1 MAVAAGLGMMLA
13 SLDFSVNVALPA
25 MRDAFDADLAAVQW
39 VIVVFIAT
47 RAGLALGAGAF
58 ADRFGLRSV
67 YIFGAAAYVVAMVCL
82 ALSPS
87 LAVMV
92 GFRVVQAVGTGCLYS
107 AAPAIAAA
115 VFPER
120 RRGLSM
126 GFTSASLALGM
137 VTSTLAAGPLVAA
150 FDWPAIYAGRIPLA
164 VPALII
170 GALVAPGRR
179 PPPAPAAANTATST
193 AESGSP
199 VAAVPASSTTSEDA
213 NANPATPPIPASSTI
228 SGDANGSPVTPTAP
242 ALDTTPDN
250 AGNPAM
256 PPVLASS
263 TISAAGS
270 SPPAPPFVT
279 ISEDANGSPAAPAPA
294 LDTTLDNAGNLA
306 TPPVPASAFTSDVA
320 NANPTTPTVPASA
333 ITSDDADGNPATSPV
348 PASPTTSDNAGNP
361 TTPAATASVSAYND
375 ANANPAAPGIPAS
388 GITSNEADSS
398 PAAPAVPAFVTISED
413 ADGSPATPA
422 VPASAITSDE
432 ADSSP
437 AAPAVPTFVAI
448 SEDAAGS
455 SAAPAVPASGIT
467 SDNAGGSPAPA
478 VSTSAGTGGGADGE
492 ADAGRAVSAGAPAE
506 AGGTSAAGQEG
517 QTGQA
522 GRGRRGGEA
531 GAAGRFDLAGAVL
544 VLSVMV
550 CLMIGLRLGQAIGWG
565 AAPVVA
571 LLTAA
576 PALLVV
582 LIRVERRAAAPV
594 LPGALLRLPGFQTAV
609 AAMFLGHFSQFA
621 IWFIFPFYI
630 TDALGR
636 GPVTLGIMLAAMS
649 SCNILSAPAGGWLCD
664 RWSVRPVG
672 SIGLGLTAVG
682 LLAMSLLDGGS
693 AIWHPAAGIAVVGLG
708 VGWFQSAAYALMLG
722 SVPAARF
729 GTASGAMSLAQAS
742 GTVFCVSVVGAIFAA
757 LSDYYAGAGGG
768 VGVGDAFLLA
778 YRDVF
783 RIGAG
788 TAALSTIAFALR
800 ARQPGGQRG

>member
-67 YIFGAAAYVVAMVCL
+67 YIFGAATYAAAMVCL

-179 PPPAPAAANTATST
+179 APPPPSAAAADNTATSD
-193 AESGSP
+193 ADAGSP
-199 VAAVPASSTTSEDA
+199 VAAE
-213 NANPATPPIPASSTI
+213 
-228 SGDANGSPVTPTAP
+228 
-242 ALDTTPDN
+242 
-250 AGNPAM
+250 
-256 PPVLASS
+256 
-263 TISAAGS
+263 
-270 SPPAPPFVT
+270 
-279 ISEDANGSPAAPAPA
+279 
-294 LDTTLDNAGNLA
+294 
-306 TPPVPASAFTSDVA
+306 
-320 NANPTTPTVPASA
+320 
-333 ITSDDADGNPATSPV
+333 
-348 PASPTTSDNAGNP
+348 
-361 TTPAATASVSAYND
+361 
-375 ANANPAAPGIPAS
+375 
-388 GITSNEADSS
+388 
-398 PAAPAVPAFVTISED
+398 
-413 ADGSPATPA
+413 
-422 VPASAITSDE
+422 
-432 ADSSP
+432 
-437 AAPAVPTFVAI
+437 
-448 SEDAAGS
+448 
-455 SAAPAVPASGIT
+455 
-467 SDNAGGSPAPA
+467 
-478 VSTSAGTGGGADGE
+478 
-492 ADAGRAVSAGAPAE
+492 
-506 AGGTSAAGQEG
+506 
-517 QTGQA
+517 
-522 GRGRRGGEA
+522 
-531 GAAGRFDLAGAVL
+531 AGRFDLAGAAL
-544 VLSVMV
+544 ALSVMV

-576 PALLVV
+576 PALLAA
-582 LIRVERRAAAPV
+582 LIWVERRAAAPV
-594 LPGALLRLPGFQTAV
+594 LPGALLRLAGFQTAV
-609 AAMFLGHFSQFA
+609 SAMFLGHFSQFA

-636 GPVTLGIMLAAMS
+636 GPVTLGIMLATMS

-664 RWSVRPVG
+664 RWGVRPVG
-672 SIGLGLTAVG
+672 SIGLGLTAAG
-682 LLAMSLLDGGS
+682 LLAMSLLDGES

-742 GTVFCVSVVGAIFAA
+742 GTVFCVAVVGAIFAA
-757 LSDYYAGAGGG
+757 LSDYYAGAGAGG
-768 VGVGDAFLLA
+768 GGGDPFLLA

-788 TAALSTIAFALR
+788 TAAVSTIAYALR
-800 ARQPGGQRG
+800 ARQPGGRGLG